1 MQVLEGKNVNN
12 KSLKIANVLPR
23 TFDKN
28 GAKNPAA
35 KLKSAREAVT
45 PLADLSYA
53 DQLEQKKASISQM
66 LKKLVRNFLIL
77 SFISSAIAFSSL
89 MIFFVGNVFYWQTR
103 NARKACPNGKSLPE
117 WVLQSREI
125 GNNTILLISIL
136 IWIRLLIHTLNHFRW
151 SFM

>member
-1 MQVLEGKNVNN
+1 MNN
-12 KSLKIANVLPR
+12 KSLKIADVLPR

-53 DQLEQKKASISQM
+53 DQLEQKKASIAQM

-77 SFISSAIAFSSL
+77 SFIFSAIASSIL
-89 MIFFVGNVFYWQTR
+89 
-103 NARKACPNGKSLPE
+103 KSQ
-117 WVLQSREI
+117 LQRSEFCWKC
-125 GNNTILLISIL
+125 ILLADEECA
-136 IWIRLLIHTLNHFRW
+136 
-151 SFM
+151 

>member
-1 MQVLEGKNVNN
+1 MQILEGKNVNN
-12 KSLKIANVLPR
+12 KSLKIADVLPR

-53 DQLEQKKASISQM
+53 DQLEQKKASIAQM
-66 LKKLVRNFLIL
+66 LKKLVSELSHALFHIFLGFL
-77 SFISSAIAFSSL
+77 LVVSTQFQRSD
-89 MIFFVGNVFYWQTR
+89 FVDNVFYLQTR

-125 GNNTILLISIL
+125 GKNSI
-136 IWIRLLIHTLNHFRW
+136 HKVQCV
-151 SFM
+151 

>member
-1 MQVLEGKNVNN
+1 MVGFLTFENAEQLKNGVEVLFFPQRSFIEIWVFSLYVVQESVEYLQILEGKNVNN
-12 KSLKIANVLPR
+12 KSLKIADVLPR

-53 DQLEQKKASISQM
+53 DQLEQKKASIAQM

-77 SFISSAIAFSSL
+77 FR
-89 MIFFVGNVFYWQTR
+89 IFR
-103 NARKACPNGKSLPE
+103 DCL
-117 WVLQSREI
+117 
-125 GNNTILLISIL
+125 
-136 IWIRLLIHTLNHFRW
+136 
-151 SFM
+151 

>member
-1 MQVLEGKNVNN
+1 M
-12 KSLKIANVLPR
+12 ADVLPR

-53 DQLEQKKASISQM
+53 DQLEQKKASIAQM

-77 SFISSAIAFSSL
+77 SFIFSAIASSIL
-89 MIFFVGNVFYWQTR
+89 NFNGVSFVDNVFYWQTR

-125 GNNTILLISIL
+125 GKNTILLISIL
-136 IWIRLLIHTLNHFRW
+136 IWISLLIHILNHFRW

>member
-53 DQLEQKKASISQM
+53 DQLEQKKASIAQM

-89 MIFFVGNVFYWQTR
+89 NFNRLIFFVGNVFYWQTR

-136 IWIRLLIHTLNHFRW
+136 IGLDF
-151 SFM
+151 